1 MTMTRVCA
9 RLAAG
14 AALMWVAIA
23 GSLPAIAQDASFELE
38 NAGGTAIRE
47 VYVSPSSS
55 GQWGRDV
62 LGAGV
67 IQPGASQ
74 RIRPFAQECIFDV
87 RVVWAG
93 GANEERRRQ
102 NLCQISR
109 MTFRGGAGGVAGGA
123 AGGVAGGS
131 AAGGESVPVTSRGDP
146 TFDLVNAGSASIF
159 EVYVS
164 PSSIN
169 DWGRDVLGS
178 SVISGGSRHRIR
190 PAATGEC
197 VFDIKVVYRGGG
209 AEERRRQNLCQIA
222 TLTFRRD

>member
-1 MTMTRVCA
+1 MRV
-9 RLAAG
+9 RRILVAG
-14 AALMWVAIA
+14 AALAWMILA
-23 GSLPAIAQDASFELE
+23 GSLPARAQDASFELE
-38 NAGGTAIRE
+38 NAGGVAIRE

-62 LGAGV
+62 LGTGV
-67 IQPGASQ
+67 ISPGGSQ

-87 RVVWAG
+87 RVVWSG
-93 GANEERRRQ
+93 GASEERRRQ

-109 MTFRGGAGGVAGGA
+109 MTFRGGAGGTAGGV

-131 AAGGESVPVTSRGDP
+131 AAGGESAPVTARGGDP
-146 TFDLVNAGSASIF
+146 TFVLVNAGSVSIF

-178 SVISGGSRHRIR
+178 SVISGGSRHQIR
-190 PAATGEC
+190 PAASGEC

-209 AEERRRQNLCQIA
+209 AEERRRQNLCQISS
-222 TLTFRRD
+222 LTFRRD

>member
-1 MTMTRVCA
+1 MRMRA
-9 RLAAG
+9 MLAA
-14 AALMWVAIA
+14 AAAVAWMVVA
-23 GSLPAIAQDASFELE
+23 GSVPARAQDASFELE
-38 NAGGTAIRE
+38 NAGGVAIRE

-62 LGAGV
+62 LGSGV

-87 RVVWAG
+87 RVVWNG
-93 GANEERRRQ
+93 GASEERRRQ

-109 MTFRGGAGGVAGGA
+109 MTFRGGAGGVAGG
-123 AGGVAGGS
+123 VAGGTAGGS
-131 AAGGESVPVTSRGDP
+131 TAGGESTPVTSRGDP
-146 TFDLVNAGSASIF
+146 TFDLVNAGSVSIF

-190 PAATGEC
+190 PAATSEC

-209 AEERRRQNLCQIA
+209 AEERRRQNLCQVSS
-222 TLTFRRD
+222 LTFRRD

>member
-1 MTMTRVCA
+1 MTMRV
-9 RLAAG
+9 RGFLAAV
-14 AALMWVAIA
+14 AALAWMVAA
-23 GSLPAIAQDASFELE
+23 GSMPARAQDASFELQ
-38 NAGGTAIRE
+38 NNGGTAIRE
-47 VYVSPSSS
+47 VFVSPSSS

-67 IQPGASQ
+67 IQPGNSQ
-74 RIRPFAQECIFDV
+74 RITPFAKECIFDV
-87 RVVWAG
+87 KVVWAG

-109 MTFRGGAGGVAGGA
+109 MAFSGGAGGVAGG
-123 AGGVAGGS
+123 VAGGS
-131 AAGGESVPVTSRGDP
+131 AGGSSTPVGSRGGDP
-146 TFDLVNAGSASIF
+146 TFDLVNAGSVSIF

-178 SVISGGSRHRIR
+178 SVISGGNRHRIR
-190 PAATGEC
+190 PAASSEC

-209 AEERRRQNLCQIA
+209 AEERRRQNLCEISS
-222 TLTFRRD
+222 LTFRRD

>member
-1 MTMTRVCA
+1 MRG
-9 RLAAG
+9 RGFLAV
-14 AALMWVAIA
+14 AAAVVWMAFA

-38 NAGGTAIRE
+38 NAGGVAIRE

-62 LGAGV
+62 LGASV
-67 IQPGASQ
+67 IQPGTSQ
-74 RIRPFAQECIFDV
+74 RIRPFAQECVFDV
-87 RVVWAG
+87 KVVWAG
-93 GANEERRRQ
+93 GASEERRRQ
-102 NLCQISR
+102 NLCQIAR
-109 MTFRGGAGGVAGGA
+109 MSFRGGSAGGVAGG
-123 AGGVAGGS
+123 VVGGS
-131 AAGGESVPVTSRGDP
+131 AAGGESSPVASRGDP
-146 TFDLVNAGSASIF
+146 TFDLVNAGSVSIF

-178 SVISGGSRHRIR
+178 SVITGGGRHRIR
-190 PAATGEC
+190 PAAAGEC